1 MFTILITMTMIISIN
16 IMIIFL
22 IIILI
27 MVFFILII
35 ILIIMILVIVM
46 RPRARLT
53 PHLPVNYG
61 NSLQVSTHGRP
72 APRSKNRALKRG
84 LQHTALHTTF
94 IHWNA
99 RGRHC
104 IASFWRQSARRTCVA
119 QHGFTA
125 SHEPHCAA
133 PRATTLP
140 GLLHPILH
148 CTVQCGHSVRKPAI
162 NRLFAFGALGART
175 RGWNAACSR

>member
-1 MFTILITMTMIISIN
+1 MFTIVITMTMIISIN

-27 MVFFILII
+27 IVFF

-72 APRSKNRALKRG
+72 APRSKNRALKSG
-84 LQHTALHTTF
+84 LQHTA
-94 IHWNA
+94 A
-99 RGRHC
+99 HC
-104 IASFWRQSARRTCVA
+104 
-119 QHGFTA
+119 TA
-125 SHEPHCAA
+125 HHF
-133 PRATTLP
+133 
-140 GLLHPILH
+140 HPMECKGQALH
-148 CTVQCGHSVRKPAI
+148 CKLLEAKCKADVCCPAWFHCKPRTALCCTACHNSAWIAAHNSTLCAIQCSADTV
-162 NRLFAFGALGART
+162 
-175 RGWNAACSR
+175 